1 MTRGKLTNRHIV
13 FVGPSA
19 GFRQENN
26 RERRERCFSVC
37 SENTVTNGINV
48 ILHNVIGKK
57 GSGKGQFRNATSVSH
72 VSSGSIIVTDI
83 INCRVT
89 LFHGSGRVISELQ
102 TGQGSEPWATA
113 VLPNGKFV
121 VSLQKPGC
129 LAIFCPNGECCK
141 QIASHLLV
149 KPSGVATDR
158 KGRIVVSD
166 VNLDAVYIVDE
177 EGMMVQKLGEEPDAP
192 LTFEEPRHVNVT
204 SRDKILVC
212 DSGKHCVYVFDSD
225 GKFMHSFGSYGQE
238 SGQFRFPYGITSD
251 IEENIYVADYYN
263 NRVSM
268 FTISGEFVGHILTP
282 CMKLKRPQGLDMR
295 DGMTDSVLYVSHGEM
310 KAHEVVAFKVIT
322 GSKNGLR
329 TDVEVQI

>member
-1 MTRGKLTNRHIV
+1 M
-13 FVGPSA
+13 
-19 GFRQENN
+19 
-26 RERRERCFSVC
+26 
-37 SENTVTNGINV
+37 TNGINV

-129 LAIFCPNGECCK
+129 LAIFSPNGESCK

-166 VNLDAVYIVDE
+166 VNLDAVYILDE
-177 EGMMVQKLGEEPDAP
+177 EGMMVQKLGQEPVNADATQEVRRRVMSKLP
-192 LTFEEPRHVNVT
+192 QEVVQFTHEVTSPPRHRCIVDHFAHRDDEHHQQI
-204 SRDKILVC
+204 SRRQV
-212 DSGKHCVYVFDSD
+212 
-225 GKFMHSFGSYGQE
+225 
-238 SGQFRFPYGITSD
+238 
-251 IEENIYVADYYN
+251 
-263 NRVSM
+263 
-268 FTISGEFVGHILTP
+268 
-282 CMKLKRPQGLDMR
+282 
-295 DGMTDSVLYVSHGEM
+295 
-310 KAHEVVAFKVIT
+310 
-322 GSKNGLR
+322 
-329 TDVEVQI
+329 